1 MNMRPRYVAVALFLV
16 CIAVV
21 ALYWQRKIHTASA
34 AQVAPYTAHLTRT
47 VNRVPPD
54 ASSASAVYTVAIA
67 RDRQGRIY
75 EKTEHGS
82 FIVQDPPKMQTLT
95 WSSHNQMATLGKWPY
110 WSGRKGCWADE
121 HGQNRSS
128 FPGDEDWH
136 KIPVSPGNPKL
147 ETVGTMAVSVNK
159 RVKARF
165 VSENLGQ
172 KEIHGLTAYGMR
184 WTMTPLEPVA
194 PNDLQANTTE
204 LWKSSE
210 LDLKLLEITSGA
222 RCGSERV
229 ELFDLQRGDPDPALF
244 NPPQGYKVETVTYH
258 QVPCEQK

>member
-1 MNMRPRYVAVALFLV
+1 MSM
-16 CIAVV
+16 
-21 ALYWQRKIHTASA
+21 
-34 AQVAPYTAHLTRT
+34 
-47 VNRVPPD
+47 
-54 ASSASAVYTVAIA
+54 
-67 RDRQGRIY
+67 G
-75 EKTEHGS
+75 
-82 FIVQDPPKMQTLT
+82 
-95 WSSHNQMATLGKWPY
+95 
-110 WSGRKGCWADE
+110 
-121 HGQNRSS
+121 RSS

-136 KIPVSPGNPKL
+136 KIPVSPGNSKL

-222 RCGSERV
+222 RYGSERV